1 MEVKICSLNLCLGL
15 ANKKDLVKQII
26 IQEKIDIMCVQETE
40 LKSNMDHNLLSFP
53 GYNFE
58 SEKCSSKSR
67 VGTYINSS
75 MKYVRRSELEE
86 VDCHIVILDIS
97 SKPALRIIN
106 LYRSFNPPN
115 NMSARDFFN
124 IQLQTVKRA
133 ITNNT
138 VIIGDFNLDLTKK
151 GIPSYAFAPYFD
163 DLDLG
168 FDEINIAQL
177 VDFPTWTRTVS

>member
-1 MEVKICSLNLCLGL
+1 
-15 ANKKDLVKQII
+15 
-26 IQEKIDIMCVQETE
+26 
-40 LKSNMDHNLLSFP
+40 
-53 GYNFE
+53 
-58 SEKCSSKSR
+58 
-67 VGTYINSS
+67 

-97 SKPALRIIN
+97 SKPDLRIIN

-138 VIIGDFNLDLTKK
+138 VIIGDLV
-151 GIPSYAFAPYFD
+151 PSYAFVPYFD
-163 DLDLG
+163 DLDSA
-168 FDEINIAQL
+168 FDDFFFFFNI
-177 VDFPTWTRTVS
+177 R

>member
-1 MEVKICSLNLCLGL
+1 
-15 ANKKDLVKQII
+15 
-26 IQEKIDIMCVQETE
+26 
-40 LKSNMDHNLLSFP
+40 
-53 GYNFE
+53 
-58 SEKCSSKSR
+58 
-67 VGTYINSS
+67 

-97 SKPALRIIN
+97 SKPDLRIIN

-151 GIPSYAFAPYFD
+151 GIPSYAFASYFD
-163 DLDLG
+163 DFDLT
-168 FDEINIAQL
+168 FNDINMAHL
-177 VDFPTWTRTVS
+177 VDFLPGQELLVVSLENPQLTTSTRGTQQTAHRSAHLNPASGITLL